1 MPPSVRKVL
10 SLVDHFLHGYSL
22 GLDRAA
28 LRSEVTQLVHSF
40 RLKLDSY
47 DQGRRSHSSSVN
59 NNNSNSDPHDMYS
72 KIYSNHYLNLS
83 DVNVIGFDLDYTLV
97 NYTEELQHLIY
108 TLARNNL
115 VSINGYP
122 KELLGC
128 RFDPQFAIRGL
139 SVDTRHGVLCK
150 LSHLQRLAI
159 SRTVRGKNPPT
170 SDELTALYGESR
182 YDMHLLS
189 LLGMY
194 GIHGHDV
201 QYVHCTAATD
211 TCLTGS

>member
-1 MPPSVRKVL
+1 MPPSVSKVL
-10 SLVDHFLHGYSL
+10 SLVDHFLYGYSP
-22 GLDRAA
+22 GSGRVA

-47 DQGRRSHSSSVN
+47 DQGRRSHSTSN
-59 NNNSNSDPHDMYS
+59 NNCNNDPHDIYS

-83 DVNVIGFDLDYTLV
+83 DVSVIGFDLDYTLV

-128 RFDPQFAIRGL
+128 RFDPHFAIRGL

-159 SRTVRGKNPPT
+159 SRTVRGKSPPT

-182 YDMHLLS
+182 
-189 LLGMY
+189 
-194 GIHGHDV
+194 
-201 QYVHCTAATD
+201 
-211 TCLTGS
+211 